1 MVREGTLLRGSSR
14 SACPRLAGLVFCPPG
29 GQREVIAWGLAIS
42 FSMYAAGSVPVMAT
56 LPASD
61 SSIDL
66 RGVTVAPDL
75 RGAQEHRRWD
85 RLVAEHHYL
94 RFHGV
99 VGKGLRHVA
108 VHGES
113 WLALLGWQPGA
124 FKLAARDRWVGW
136 SAQQQFKR
144 LHLIANNSRF
154 VILTPERVPN
164 LASRVLGLSLRRLSQ
179 DIEAVHGYP
188 ALLAE
193 TFVDVSRFAG
203 TCYRA
208 SNWRSLGFTRGFARE
223 PGGAARWRHHG
234 QPKEVFV
241 FELTDGAAEALS
253 RVEIP
258 AHWNAEQ
265 HTEPMTAPRLRSLFE
280 CLGEVPECRHARGKR
295 YPLKTVLAVAVA
307 ARLAGYRGATAFA
320 QFAAL
325 LSQEQLEAVGAF
337 WSPSKQRYTAPAIT
351 TFHNI
356 LAALAPETLDI
367 AIGRWTGQHGSAHAP
382 VAMDGKDL
390 RGASKQTEHGRRDD
404 GRGSRA
410 QHRRGPRA
418 GRGRL
423 QEQRNPGRACTV
435 QPTRPHRAH
444 RHPRPDARPARD
456 RTLPARTPRRL
467 RLERHQGQ
475 SGDHPRRP
483 HRDRLQRCALARN
496 PRQGPWPQIERRRCA
511 VVDLTAAEWDG
522 YANLHG
528 RRQAMRIEREREVLN
543 TAKRSIEVT
552 WSLTSLGAERAGPE
566 ELLALV
572 RNHWHIE
579 NRLHYVRDFTY
590 DEDRCRAYVRHLP
603 RNLACLTN
611 AAISIVRCNARFR
624 YLPEAN
630 RHYAARTQEA
640 LDAIL
645 IAPIA

>member
-1 MVREGTLLRGSSR
+1 
-14 SACPRLAGLVFCPPG
+14 
-29 GQREVIAWGLAIS
+29 
-42 FSMYAAGSVPVMAT
+42 MAT

-66 RGVTVAPDL
+66 RGVTVRPTW
-75 RGAQEHRRWD
+75 GAQEHRRWD

-307 ARLAGYRGATAFA
+307 APACRLPGGDGVRSVRRPALPGAARGGRCVLEPFQAAPHRARDHHLPQHPRRPAARDAGHRHRPVDRPARQRPCAGRHGRKGPARR
-320 QFAAL
+320 
-325 LSQEQLEAVGAF
+325 LEANRTRA
-337 WSPSKQRYTAPAIT
+337 Q
-351 TFHNI
+351 
-356 LAALAPETLDI
+356 
-367 AIGRWTGQHGSAHAP
+367 
-382 VAMDGKDL
+382 
-390 RGASKQTEHGRRDD
+390 DD

-496 PRQGPWPQIERRRCA
+496 PRQGPWPHRAPALRRCRP
-511 VVDLTAAEWDG
+511 
-522 YANLHG
+522 H
-528 RRQAMRIEREREVLN
+528 
-543 TAKRSIEVT
+543 
-552 WSLTSLGAERAGPE
+552 
-566 ELLALV
+566 
-572 RNHWHIE
+572 
-579 NRLHYVRDFTY
+579 
-590 DEDRCRAYVRHLP
+590 RCRVGRLRQPSRATPSDAHRTRARGQSTP
-603 RNLACLTN
+603 PS
-611 AAISIVRCNARFR
+611 AASR
-624 YLPEAN
+624 
-630 RHYAARTQEA
+630 
-640 LDAIL
+640 
-645 IAPIA
+645 

>member
-1 MVREGTLLRGSSR
+1 
-14 SACPRLAGLVFCPPG
+14 
-29 GQREVIAWGLAIS
+29 
-42 FSMYAAGSVPVMAT
+42 MAT

-66 RGVTVAPDL
+66 RGVTVRPTW
-75 RGAQEHRRWD
+75 GAQEHRRWD

-390 RGASKQTEHGRRDD
+390 RGASKQTEHGRRMMVAAVEHNTGVVLGQVEVDSKSNEIPAVRALSNRLD
-404 GRGSRA
+404 LTGRIVTLDPMHA
-410 QHRRGPRA
+410 QH
-418 GRGRL
+418 
-423 QEQRNPGRACTV
+423 ET
-435 QPTRPHRAH
+435 
-444 RHPRPDARPARD
+444 ARC
-456 RTLPARTPRRL
+456 L
-467 RLERHQGQ
+467 
-475 SGDHPRRP
+475 
-483 HRDRLQRCALARN
+483 LARRADYVLSAIKDN
-496 PRQGPWPQIERRRCA
+496 QETILEDLTAIDFSDAPWHETLDKGHGRIERRRCA

-528 RRQAMRIEREREVLN
+528 RRQAMRIKREREVLN

-645 IAPIA
+645 TAPIA